1 MNILHVRISS
11 LDDIKSRFTQID
23 DRGEAPVPT
32 LNFLD
37 YSDMHKILSPSRL
50 AIIKILAGNGAL
62 SIREV
67 ARRLGRDV
75 QAVHRDITMLAN
87 AGVIDK
93 TQQGVS
99 FPYEGLHFDFDI
111 SIAA

>member
-11 LDDIKSRFTQID
+11 LEDIKSRFTQSIE
-23 DRGEAPVPT
+23 REKEATPT
-32 LNFLD
+32 LNFLN
-37 YSDMHKILSPSRL
+37 YNDMHKILSPSRL
-50 AIIKILAGNGAL
+50 AIVQILSGQGSL

-75 QAVHRDITMLAN
+75 QAVHRDVTTLIH

-93 TQQGVS
+93 TEKGVAFS
-99 FPYEGLHFDFDI
+99 YDGMHFDFDI
-111 SIAA
+111 RVAA

>member
-1 MNILHVRISS
+1 MNILHIRISS
-11 LDDIKSRFTQID
+11 LDDIKSRFTQISNHD
-23 DRGEAPVPT
+23 ETPVPT
-32 LNFLD
+32 LNFLE

-50 AIIKILAGNGAL
+50 AIIRALAGNGTL

-87 AGVIDK
+87 AGVVDK
-93 TQQGVS
+93 TKQGVS
-99 FPYEGLHFDFDI
+99 FPYNGLHFDFDI

>member
-1 MNILHVRISS
+1 MNILHVRLSS
-11 LDDIKSRFTQID
+11 LDDIKSRFTQTSRHKND
-23 DRGEAPVPT
+23 AVPT
-32 LNFLD
+32 LNFLE

-50 AIIKILAGNGAL
+50 AIVKTLAGNEAL

-67 ARRLGRDV
+67 SRRLGRDV
-75 QAVHRDITMLAN
+75 QAVHRDIVMLAN

-93 TQQGVS
+93 TKNGIS
-99 FPYEGLHFDFDI
+99 FPYDGLHFDFDI